1 MFEQEI
7 EMEKRQSGA
16 VPLLLIAALIVVLVG
31 ATVYYLMESRRVLTS
46 PEATTVV
53 NAVLRA
59 QGPATVSFYTGKV
72 TESVNAKPR
81 DPHYRLLQKAG
92 VLKMGR
98 PKGYSYPIALT
109 SKGEELLKQ
118 IPDVK
123 QTPEKDVATNY
134 IVPLAQRKL
143 IAISKITMINPER
156 ATVAY
161 TWAWEPNVLGEDFD
175 ASGTLLQTFNTWDR
189 GTLIQKYGAN
199 FFHDGPKSTLITIVK
214 DDKKGW
220 QLAVE

>member
-53 NAVLRA
+53 TAVLRA

-81 DPHYRLLQKAG
+81 DPHYRLLEKSG
-92 VLKMGR
+92 FVKVGR
-98 PKGYSYPIALT
+98 PKGYTFPIALT
-109 SKGEELLKQ
+109 PKGEELLKQ

-123 QTPEKDVATNY
+123 QTSEKDGTTHY

-143 IAISKITMINPER
+143 LAISKITMLNPER
-156 ATVAY
+156 ATVEY
-161 TWAWEPNVLGEDFD
+161 SWAWEPNVLGEDFD
-175 ASGTLLQTFNTWDR
+175 ASGSLLQTFNTWDR
-189 GTLIQKYGAN
+189 ATLIQKYGAD
-199 FFHDGPKSTLITIVK
+199 FFHAGPKNTVITLVK
-214 DDKKGW
+214 NDKKKW
-220 QLAVE
+220 QVAVD